1 MGAARVI
8 LALSL
13 PGGYALPIGMCV
25 LLLMILVFIALYLLS
40 LARAQSERELRA
52 LLRRDPRLYIER
64 LENNRRLKLVFRPAV
79 LLLYKLEGY
88 MSLNDDGKCRELI
101 AKLDGMKL
109 QPHDRL
115 QFYQTKLS
123 FYAYAGDGEQAKA
136 TLTQLEDFL
145 HKSGADEVDQYKKL
159 LRQARQIVAV
169 YVDKDISM
177 LPKLQRQAAA
187 TKDGADR
194 GLLQFRIAKLSHYA
208 GNEDQAEVYL
218 NRAAKNLKN
227 TAYSVIID
235 SALEDHSVLE
245 RY

>member
-8 LALSL
+8 PALSL
-13 PGGYALPIGMCV
+13 SGGYALPIGMCV
-25 LLLMILVFIALYLLS
+25 LLMILVFIALYLLS

-52 LLRRDPRLYIER
+52 LLQRDPRLYIER

-109 QPHDRL
+109 QPRDRL

-208 GNEDQAEVYL
+208 GDEEQAEVYL

>member
-25 LLLMILVFIALYLLS
+25 LLMILVFIALYLLS
-40 LARAQSERELRA
+40 LARTQSERELRA
-52 LLRRDPRLYIER
+52 LLQRDPRLYIER

-109 QPHDRL
+109 QPRDRL

-208 GNEDQAEVYL
+208 GDEDQAEVYL

>member
-25 LLLMILVFIALYLLS
+25 LLMILVFIALYLLS

-109 QPHDRL
+109 QPRDRL

-145 HKSGADEVDQYKKL
+145 HKSSADEVDQYKKL

>member
-25 LLLMILVFIALYLLS
+25 LLMILVFIALYLLS

-109 QPHDRL
+109 QPRDRL

-177 LPKLQRQAAA
+177 LPKLQRQTAA

>member
-25 LLLMILVFIALYLLS
+25 LLMILVFIALYLLS

-109 QPHDRL
+109 QPRDRL

-136 TLTQLEDFL
+136 TLAQLEDFL

-235 SALEDHSVLE
+235 SALEDHSVLK
-245 RY
+245 RF

>member
-25 LLLMILVFIALYLLS
+25 LLMILVFIALYLLS

-88 MSLNDDGKCRELI
+88 MGLNDDGKCRELI

-109 QPHDRL
+109 QPRDRL

>member
-25 LLLMILVFIALYLLS
+25 LLMILVFIALYLLS
-40 LARAQSERELRA
+40 LARAQSERELHA

-109 QPHDRL
+109 QPRDRL

-123 FYAYAGDGEQAKA
+123 FYAYADDGEQAKA

-245 RY
+245 RF

>member
-25 LLLMILVFIALYLLS
+25 LLMILVFIALYLLS

-52 LLRRDPRLYIER
+52 LLRRDPRLYVER

-109 QPHDRL
+109 QPRDRL

>member
-25 LLLMILVFIALYLLS
+25 LLMILVFIALYLLS

-88 MSLNDDGKCRELI
+88 MRLNDDGKCRELI

>member
-25 LLLMILVFIALYLLS
+25 LLMILVFIALYLLS

-109 QPHDRL
+109 QPRDRL

-159 LRQARQIVAV
+159 LHQARQIVAV
-169 YVDKDISM
+169 YVDAPEAPASGRRDEGRSR
-177 LPKLQRQAAA
+177 PGAAA
-187 TKDGADR
+187 ISHRKALALCRERGSGR
-194 GLLQFRIAKLSHYA
+194 GLSEPRS
-208 GNEDQAEVYL
+208 
-218 NRAAKNLKN
+218 
-227 TAYSVIID
+227 
-235 SALEDHSVLE
+235 
-245 RY
+245 

>member
-25 LLLMILVFIALYLLS
+25 LLMILVFIALYLLS

-88 MSLNDDGKCRELI
+88 MILNDDGKCRELI

-109 QPHDRL
+109 QPRDRL

>member
-1 MGAARVI
+1 MGVARVI

-13 PGGYALPIGMCV
+13 PGGHALPIGMCV
-25 LLLMILVFIALYLLS
+25 LLMILVFIALYLLS

-109 QPHDRL
+109 QPRDRL

>member
-25 LLLMILVFIALYLLS
+25 LLMILVFIALYLLS
-40 LARAQSERELRA
+40 FARTQSERELRA
-52 LLRRDPRLYIER
+52 LLQRDPQLYIER

-109 QPHDRL
+109 QPRDRL

-123 FYAYAGDGEQAKA
+123 FYAYAGDGGQAKA

-208 GNEDQAEVYL
+208 GDEDQAEVYL

>member
-25 LLLMILVFIALYLLS
+25 LLMILVFIALYLLS

-208 GNEDQAEVYL
+208 GYEDQAEVYL

>member
-1 MGAARVI
+1 M
-8 LALSL
+8 
-13 PGGYALPIGMCV
+13 
-25 LLLMILVFIALYLLS
+25 
-40 LARAQSERELRA
+40 
-52 LLRRDPRLYIER
+52 
-64 LENNRRLKLVFRPAV
+64 FRPAV

-109 QPHDRL
+109 QPRDRL

-123 FYAYAGDGEQAKA
+123 FYAYAGDGGQAKA

-208 GNEDQAEVYL
+208 GDEDQAEVYL

>member
-25 LLLMILVFIALYLLS
+25 LLMILVFIALYLLS

-109 QPHDRL
+109 QPRDRL

-208 GNEDQAEVYL
+208 GNENQAEVYL

>member
-25 LLLMILVFIALYLLS
+25 LLMILVFIALYLLS

-109 QPHDRL
+109 QPRDRL

>member
-25 LLLMILVFIALYLLS
+25 LLMILVFIALYLLS

-109 QPHDRL
+109 QPRDRL

-245 RY
+245 RF

>member
-13 PGGYALPIGMCV
+13 PSSYALPIGMCV
-25 LLLMILVFIALYLLS
+25 LLMILVFIALYLLS

-109 QPHDRL
+109 QPRDRL

-208 GNEDQAEVYL
+208 GNENQAEVYL

>member
-1 MGAARVI
+1 MGAERVI

-25 LLLMILVFIALYLLS
+25 LLMILVFIALYLLS

-109 QPHDRL
+109 QPRDRL

-208 GNEDQAEVYL
+208 GNENQAEVYL

>member
-25 LLLMILVFIALYLLS
+25 LLMILVFIALYLLS
-40 LARAQSERELRA
+40 LARTQSERELRA
-52 LLRRDPRLYIER
+52 LLQRDPRLYIER

-109 QPHDRL
+109 QPRDRL

-159 LRQARQIVAV
+159 LRQARQIVAI

-194 GLLQFRIAKLSHYA
+194 GLMQFRIAKLSHYA
-208 GNEDQAEVYL
+208 GDEDQAEVYL

>member
-25 LLLMILVFIALYLLS
+25 LLMILVFIALYLLS

-109 QPHDRL
+109 QPRDRL

-159 LRQARQIVAV
+159 LRQSRQIVAV

-245 RY
+245 RF

>member
-25 LLLMILVFIALYLLS
+25 LLMILVFIALYLLS
-40 LARAQSERELRA
+40 LARTQSERELRA
-52 LLRRDPRLYIER
+52 LLQRDPQLYIER

-109 QPHDRL
+109 QPRDRL

-208 GNEDQAEVYL
+208 GDEDQAEVYL

>member
-25 LLLMILVFIALYLLS
+25 LLMILVFIALYLLS

-109 QPHDRL
+109 QPRDRL

-227 TAYSVIID
+227 TAYSVIIE

>member
-25 LLLMILVFIALYLLS
+25 LLMILVFIALYLLS
-40 LARAQSERELRA
+40 LARTQSERELRA
-52 LLRRDPRLYIER
+52 LLQRDPRLYIER

-109 QPHDRL
+109 QPRDRL

-136 TLTQLEDFL
+136 TLTHLEDFL

-208 GNEDQAEVYL
+208 GNEEQAEVYL

>member
-1 MGAARVI
+1 MGAVRVI

-25 LLLMILVFIALYLLS
+25 LLMILVFIALYLLS

-109 QPHDRL
+109 QPRDRL

-208 GNEDQAEVYL
+208 GNEDKAEVYL

>member
-25 LLLMILVFIALYLLS
+25 LLMILVFIALYLLS

-109 QPHDRL
+109 QPRDRL

-123 FYAYAGDGEQAKA
+123 FYAYAGDGERAKA

-194 GLLQFRIAKLSHYA
+194 GLLQVRIAKLSHYA

>member
-25 LLLMILVFIALYLLS
+25 LLMILVFIALYLLS

-52 LLRRDPRLYIER
+52 LLQRDPRLYIER

-109 QPHDRL
+109 QPRDRL

>member
-25 LLLMILVFIALYLLS
+25 LLMILVFIALYLLS

-177 LPKLQRQAAA
+177 LPKLLRPAAA
-187 TKDGADR
+187 TND
-194 GLLQFRIAKLSHYA
+194 
-208 GNEDQAEVYL
+208 
-218 NRAAKNLKN
+218 
-227 TAYSVIID
+227 
-235 SALEDHSVLE
+235 
-245 RY
+245 

>member
-25 LLLMILVFIALYLLS
+25 LLMILVFIALYLLS
-40 LARAQSERELRA
+40 LARTQSERELRA
-52 LLRRDPRLYIER
+52 LLQRDPRLYIER

-109 QPHDRL
+109 QPRDRL

>member
-25 LLLMILVFIALYLLS
+25 LLMILVFIALYLLS
-40 LARAQSERELRA
+40 LAPAQSERELRA

-109 QPHDRL
+109 QPRDRL

>member
-25 LLLMILVFIALYLLS
+25 LLMILVFIALYLLS
-40 LARAQSERELRA
+40 LARAQLERELRA

-109 QPHDRL
+109 QPRDRL

-145 HKSGADEVDQYKKL
+145 HKSGADEVDQDKKL

>member
-25 LLLMILVFIALYLLS
+25 LLMILVFIALYLLS

-109 QPHDRL
+109 QPRDRL

-123 FYAYAGDGEQAKA
+123 FYAYAGDGEHAKA

-245 RY
+245 RF

>member
-25 LLLMILVFIALYLLS
+25 LLMILVFIALYLLS

-109 QPHDRL
+109 QPRDRL

-136 TLTQLEDFL
+136 TLTQFEDFL

>member
-25 LLLMILVFIALYLLS
+25 LLMILVFIALYLLS

-109 QPHDRL
+109 QPRDRL

-145 HKSGADEVDQYKKL
+145 HKSGADEVDQYKKV

>member
-25 LLLMILVFIALYLLS
+25 LLMILVFIALYLLS

-109 QPHDRL
+109 QPRDRL

-218 NRAAKNLKN
+218 NRTAKNLKN

>member
-25 LLLMILVFIALYLLS
+25 LLMILVFIALYLLS
-40 LARAQSERELRA
+40 LARAQPERELRA

-109 QPHDRL
+109 QPRDRL

>member
-25 LLLMILVFIALYLLS
+25 LLMILVFIALYLLS

-109 QPHDRL
+109 QPRDRL

-177 LPKLQRQAAA
+177 LPKLQHQAAA

>member
-25 LLLMILVFIALYLLS
+25 LLMILVFIALYLLS
-40 LARAQSERELRA
+40 LARTQSERELRA
-52 LLRRDPRLYIER
+52 LLQHDPRLYIER

-109 QPHDRL
+109 QPRDRL

-208 GNEDQAEVYL
+208 GDEDQAEVYL